1 MSEHS
6 TIILLRV
13 LYSPWH
19 VSIKLFLEK
28 EREAF
33 IKVGHLVALIW
44 YKGHSSEWSQHMY
57 SWKNKNNILETDLLF
72 PQLLETLD
80 EQLTLFLAFSSKCLL
95 INSRPTALPM
105 LSLT

>member
-28 EREAF
+28 DREAF

-57 SWKNKNNILETDLLF
+57 
-72 PQLLETLD
+72 
-80 EQLTLFLAFSSKCLL
+80 
-95 INSRPTALPM
+95 
-105 LSLT
+105 